1 MTTPP
6 PVMEI
11 VVESREK
18 SKKPVVKLGTKS
30 PHARYFMPMLES
42 FARRDDLN
50 EVIKNRVSKACDLLD
65 AGIPLFPN
73 DFRKKDAINAIIEA
87 NSAKDAEELA
97 ADGAIFATAGRI
109 ISLRSFGKV
118 AFFHLMDQG
127 GRLQCYASLE
137 FLDEATHK
145 MVKKLEVGDIL
156 GVEGH
161 LFRTKTGELTLACR
175 SLRLLTRSMRP
186 LPEKYHGLKDM
197 ETRYRQRYVDLIVT
211 PRAREIFT
219 KRSLIVREFRRF
231 MEDHGFME
239 VESPIMQPLAGGATA
254 RPFRTH
260 HNALDIELFLRIA
273 PELYLKRLLVGGFEK
288 VFELNRSFRNEGI
301 DTRHNPEFTMCEFYW
316 AYATF
321 EDLMDFT
328 EKLFAHLA
336 QVACGSTIVT
346 YQGQEID
353 LTPGRW
359 RRLSFYESLTEIGGH
374 QPDFYND
381 YNKVKAYIRERGEKA
396 TESESL
402 EKLQAKLFDLDV
414 EAKLIQPHFIYH
426 YPTEISPL
434 SRRNDK
440 QPEITDR
447 FELFITGRELSN
459 AFSELNDPVD
469 QRLRFEAQ
477 VREKEAGDDE
487 AHAMDED
494 YLRALEYGMPPAA
507 GQGVGIDRLVM
518 LLTDSP
524 SIREVILF
532 PLLKPE
538 F

>member
-1 MTTPP
+1 
-6 PVMEI
+6 
-11 VVESREK
+11 
-18 SKKPVVKLGTKS
+18 
-30 PHARYFMPMLES
+30 MLES
-42 FARRDDLN
+42 FAARDDLN

-65 AGIPLFPN
+65 AGVPLFPN
-73 DFRKKDAINAIIEA
+73 DFHKDHAVSWVLEKFGGLEGDDLEKQEDVFAI
-87 NSAKDAEELA
+87 
-97 ADGAIFATAGRI
+97 AGRI
-109 ISLRSFGKV
+109 VSLRSFGKV
-118 AFFHLMDQG
+118 AFFHLMDQS
-127 GRLQCYASLE
+127 GRIQCYASRE
-137 FLDEATHK
+137 HLDEETYK
-145 MVKKLEVGDIL
+145 IVKKLDVGDIV
-156 GVEGH
+156 GVSGH
-161 LFRTKTGELTLACR
+161 LFRTKTGELTIACR
-175 SLRLLTRSMRP
+175 SLKLITRSMRP

-211 PRAREIFT
+211 PRAREIFA

-231 MEDHGFME
+231 MEEHGFME
-239 VESPIMQPLAGGATA
+239 GETPIMQPLAGGATA
-254 RPFRTH
+254 KPFKTH
-260 HNALDIELFLRIA
+260 HNALDLDLFLRIA

-321 EDLMDFT
+321 EDLMNFT

-336 QVACGSTIVT
+336 MAACGTTVVT

-359 RRLSFYESLTEIGGH
+359 KRLSFYDSLTEIGGH
-374 QPDFYND
+374 SPDFYND
-381 YNKVKAYIRERGEKA
+381 YSKVRTYIRERGEKA
-396 TESESL
+396 ADSESL
-402 EKLQAKLFDLDV
+402 QKLQAKLFDLDV
-414 EAKLIQPHFIYH
+414 EGKLIQPHFIYH

-434 SRRNDK
+434 SRRND
-440 QPEITDR
+440 QRPEITDR

-469 QRLRFEAQ
+469 QRLRFEEQ
-477 VREKEAGDDE
+477 VREREAGDDE
-487 AHAMDED
+487 AHSMDED

-518 LLTDSP
+518 LLTDSA

-532 PLLKPE
+532 PLLRPE

>member
-1 MTTPP
+1 
-6 PVMEI
+6 
-11 VVESREK
+11 
-18 SKKPVVKLGTKS
+18 
-30 PHARYFMPMLES
+30 MLES
-42 FARRDDLN
+42 FAARDDLN

-65 AGIPLFPN
+65 AGVPLFPN
-73 DFRKKDAINAIIEA
+73 DFHKDHAVSWVQEKFGGLEGDDLEKQEDVFAI
-87 NSAKDAEELA
+87 
-97 ADGAIFATAGRI
+97 AGRI
-109 ISLRSFGKV
+109 VSLRSFGKV
-118 AFFHLMDQG
+118 AFFHLMDQS
-127 GRLQCYASLE
+127 GRIQCYASRE
-137 FLDEATHK
+137 HLDEETYK
-145 MVKKLEVGDIL
+145 IVKKLDVGDIV
-156 GVEGH
+156 GVSGH
-161 LFRTKTGELTLACR
+161 LFRTKTGELTIACR
-175 SLRLLTRSMRP
+175 SLKLITRSMRP

-211 PRAREIFT
+211 PRAREIFA

-231 MEDHGFME
+231 MEEHGFME
-239 VESPIMQPLAGGATA
+239 VETPIMQPLAGGATA
-254 RPFRTH
+254 KPFKTH
-260 HNALDIELFLRIA
+260 HNALDLDLFLRIA

-321 EDLMDFT
+321 EDLMNFT

-336 QVACGSTIVT
+336 MAACGTTVVT

-353 LTPGRW
+353 LTPGHW
-359 RRLSFYESLTEIGGH
+359 KRLSFYDSLTEIGGH
-374 QPDFYND
+374 SPDFYND
-381 YNKVKAYIRERGEKA
+381 YSKVRNYIRERGEKA
-396 TESESL
+396 ADSESL
-402 EKLQAKLFDLDV
+402 QKLQAKLFDLDV
-414 EAKLIQPHFIYH
+414 EGKLIQPHFIYH

-434 SRRNDK
+434 SRRNDLR
-440 QPEITDR
+440 PEITDR

-469 QRLRFEAQ
+469 QRLRFEEQ
-477 VREKEAGDDE
+477 VREREAGDDE
-487 AHAMDED
+487 AHSMDED

-518 LLTDSP
+518 LLTDSA

-532 PLLKPE
+532 PLLRPE